1 VDIFFILSGFILPYV
16 YLSGGH
22 TSMKSSW
29 KAFFIARLA
38 RIYPLHLATITAA
51 GVMILVGKALK
62 IPMGRPYEISDIL
75 PQLLLIH
82 TFPGIEVWGWI
93 HPSWSLSMEALAYVA
108 IFPVIGIW
116 IRQRSRLL
124 IKLAAIA
131 LLTILYLATYAQC
144 DQPTENAAMG
154 WFAMGRVSSCFTM
167 GMILWSILRDHDRM
181 TKALQSGSGILLTVF
196 IGGYAGSCLGGYPFP
211 WLILVVPWLVLA
223 LTSNVPSVSNRILG
237 NRVVVWLGTISYS
250 IYMIHTLFGK
260 IIAGLASI
268 VDPSPV
274 SGIFMLIGVFAL
286 LLAIS
291 TLSYH
296 WFENPARRWIQHK
309 FSPTP
314 HP

>member
-1 VDIFFILSGFILPYV
+1 
-16 YLSGGH
+16 
-22 TSMKSSW
+22 
-29 KAFFIARLA
+29 
-38 RIYPLHLATITAA
+38 
-51 GVMILVGKALK
+51 
-62 IPMGRPYEISDIL
+62 
-75 PQLLLIH
+75 
-82 TFPGIEVWGWI
+82 
-93 HPSWSLSMEALAYVA
+93 
-108 IFPVIGIW
+108 
-116 IRQRSRLL
+116 
-124 IKLAAIA
+124 
-131 LLTILYLATYAQC
+131 
-144 DQPTENAAMG
+144 
-154 WFAMGRVSSCFTM
+154 
-167 GMILWSILRDHDRM
+167 
-181 TKALQSGSGILLTVF
+181 
-196 IGGYAGSCLGGYPFP
+196 
-211 WLILVVPWLVLA
+211 VPWLVLA

-260 IIAGLASI
+260 IIAGLASK